1 MTKKATKKE
10 SQTPDAIRRSR
21 RLVGA
26 VAIVL
31 IAILFVLLF
40 TGHLDFY
47 IWLVLVAV
55 IWLGANYAQRK
66 LKRKEQSL

>member
-1 MTKKATKKE
+1 M
-10 SQTPDAIRRSR
+10 
-21 RLVGA
+21 GA

-31 IAILFVLLF
+31 IAVLFVLLYF
-40 TGHLDFY
+40 GLNFY

-55 IWLGANYAQRK
+55 IWLGANYAQRR

>member
-1 MTKKATKKE
+1 MTKKE
-10 SQTPDAIRRSR
+10 SQSADSIRKAR

-31 IAILFVLLF
+31 IAVLFILLYFGLN
-40 TGHLDFY
+40 FY
-47 IWLVLVAV
+47 IWLVLVTV
-55 IWLGANYAQRK
+55 IWLGANYAQRR

>member
-1 MTKKATKKE
+1 MAKKE
-10 SQTPDAIRRSR
+10 SHAADSIRKSR
-21 RLVGA
+21 RIVGA

-31 IAILFVLLF
+31 IAVLFVLLF
-40 TGHLDFY
+40 FGLNFY

-55 IWLGANYAQRK
+55 IWLGANYAQRR

>member
-1 MTKKATKKE
+1 MTKKE
-10 SQTPDAIRRSR
+10 SQSADSIRKSR
-21 RLVGA
+21 RIVGA

-31 IAILFVLLF
+31 IAVLFVLLYF
-40 TGHLDFY
+40 GLNFY

-55 IWLGANYAQRK
+55 IWLGANYAQRR